1 MEQLEFLD
9 TSSGWTYT
17 GQEITGMYER
27 AKENNEISQDTSLKN
42 WLKSQPFTVKEKVAK
57 PKFENISREQ
67 FDNNSEENL
76 VPVLKQIYGDS
87 IDIEEIA
94 GGIDAIKVKDKNS
107 NLWNEIVLNT
117 QYNRD
122 GGGMLGGWT
131 WGPSTLNL
139 ENAPNAY
146 DNFLNFLKQIDP
158 GAIEADKNLS
168 PDYKKYLTDRYE
180 ASQKAKKIE
189 DLNINY
195 NTGIYTLNEIRTAG
209 TERTKP
215 LKNMDYEERV
225 NTMDNIA
232 TMASNLWTD
241 ILANPESYGLT
252 QDAVANASINT
263 LDEASLSSGQMQD
276 LNTVVW
282 ENLNKELAGMNMW
295 IDEESFQ
302 DNFSAWT
309 PVFQMGEAGVKSK
322 IAKQNFN
329 ASAQAGTLPDELG
342 LLQSMD
348 TNIETLFT
356 TQNPDLKPRITIIK
370 DLNLIQSEIEKIQ
383 LQINELD
390 PVKDE
395 KKLNALTN
403 QYNKFKTQ
411 YFATKQKLD
420 KLEDQDPLQ
429 YDYTGQRPEDSN
441 VSEQKWQRLAAATTE
456 IEIENGVN
464 NLSELTN
471 ITAYYNNLKK
481 QRLMIQQDAANE
493 IVSIDLNKLN
503 LNLNAEGEALTAFDY
518 DQNYWLYNKLKQN
531 GYDVSGDSV
540 EINLNEYLSLLR
552 TSKVFNE
559 FQSGWQAD
567 YLDENAYWFGRSP
580 ESETGGYGLVF
591 PGLNTED
598 IKKAALNTEWMMAN
612 QDKLEVLY
620 EKINIQPD
628 LKRQED
634 EIGFWGTAI
643 ETAASMGFMGGL
655 KYTRREF
662 SRDPSGTGNL
672 PSTLEGRYKLDT
684 YQDLINEINE
694 VRADE
699 GVAPVT
705 ITPEEVD
712 ALAVDA
718 WGAEGWGQTTGGFV
732 PVIADLAASVA
743 LVETGLGTA
752 AGLAN
757 ISKYTRYA
765 RMYLKGLSH
774 KSTGINKAM
783 YYLTTGAKME
793 AETQLA
799 GFDLGSGATFSV
811 FGNATRN
818 LKLFS
823 KFLPES
829 AKIIDMSIKAS
840 LGGATAA
847 ELAGG
852 VVEPMFRDI
861 NDQDSFNQ
869 WWGHHYGSFDETTQR
884 IIKNAVLFNLY
895 GMKDV
900 YRKTAAGDAATLS
913 LWRDS
918 RGNISAMNK
927 INKKITELETQLKEE
942 QALGRDT
949 KGLEQQIKT
958 LQETS
963 STIMMMEANKRDL
976 GSMSALKWNQSKGKE
991 GAWEVNPEFK
1001 TKTQN
1006 LLNELA
1012 KQGNSKA
1019 PTVEIV
1025 NTLPPDAKGAYHFT
1039 GNTLQINPLAK
1050 NAKGQLIFN
1059 EGVVPH
1065 EMIVHWGIR
1074 SRLAQNPQL
1083 LAAWTP
1089 KLKEGIDKILETT
1102 DLNFDIMANEVFRS
1116 YSQPNPKTGKLEM
1129 KEGLK
1134 AEEVL
1139 AMYVE
1144 LMANPQIYYS
1154 TVGKGFW
1161 KNTKNQILNLLEGSG
1176 LKRYTEKSIAELD
1189 NVQALEILARLAQ
1202 EMTFNKTGGQK
1213 IRVAQNLDQLRDPLL
1228 TTRALEGGGR
1238 PRQGEYKILELEN
1251 LYAKDK
1257 QVSQKLKEIAER
1269 NKIQEER
1276 LIQEGVWKL
1285 GELENKVLADEIKN
1299 ALIENNQGLV
1309 ELLAQKAYNNPNIA
1323 GLEQGLRIPLKDWR
1337 QGFNQQL
1344 IEMINSYE
1352 PINTKTGKRIPFGA
1366 YITKNLPL
1374 RFGNILAAEKGKTPE
1389 AGGRITQDIVAET
1402 RATEL
1407 AGDLMIA
1414 RELKIKN
1421 EVLTEFENKL
1431 KEEIDLATDL
1441 DLLSYEKFRTTWPKG
1456 VVNEIFG
1463 RTRAEREK
1471 YIRENAETLMAIW
1484 PELNQTQSGKSL
1496 GVGTN
1501 VLNFA
1506 YGKGPRSK
1514 MSEGAGGAG
1523 LDLRTKEPR
1532 TPQQLIDFLGFNL
1545 QPGQKGYTN
1554 SQAKIKGVINLAM
1567 RGLANQLLR
1576 DPSKTKLQESLLDF
1590 SVQDAKVKEQIS
1602 NLEQL
1607 YTKEFERIENAR
1619 ERGEILELRE
1629 SDINQAIKR
1638 IDNAMAA
1645 FLREGQ
1651 ARLREGLAPELYS
1664 KDSKILEKA
1673 FGSKNYNKILDQ
1685 IRPTTLKEMK
1695 ALISEWND
1703 LSKSTKDV
1711 LKEVTQMFKADMTA
1725 RDNLYARKQAIELN
1739 MQLED
1744 YKTEYKDQVKS
1755 YKELSAELGT
1765 KDKSIKE
1772 LRTDAAALNFAKS
1785 LLKELPNWSKLNPE
1799 MQKKIADLMG
1809 FGDTRGSFIVDGK
1822 QMTFGDWGLSRGQY
1836 SELMKEMFGKD
1847 WESSKDVPYYWE
1859 VAFAPKAWGKVLNT
1873 EVGQGIMKN
1882 TKLTNS
1888 QKFQELQELF
1898 KQEGQ
1903 EFDVTVDANLKVL
1916 KDVYVAMGTVA
1927 LEMKRQGKSNT
1938 EILQSLQDFMKP
1950 QTNRGTGILKT
1961 LVPVL
1966 FLDLAPQKGI
1976 GSYKEK
1982 IENYYTEH
1990 MRELFNANKQF
2001 LRNTKSLLEGKIDLD
2016 LYNKRLDR
2024 EVQDL
2029 MQGLIGARIS
2039 EIKDAPGKT
2048 YKWYYDPILNITMG
2062 GKKSW
2067 DNIISLEGNNIY
2079 NPTTLSDMIYIT
2091 GTRYARDIIAGTPGR
2106 DLTSIGVQVKKR
2118 VEFPKDYLSARTR
2131 NQKLTQA
2138 GNMLYSKDMSNA
2150 EYLGQ
2155 LKNRDK
2161 ALEFAREQNKKKKG
2175 ISVFDFDDTV
2185 AKTKSKV
2192 RYKLPDGTTGKLDAT
2207 QFAKRHEALERAGA
2221 TFDFR
2226 EFEQVIGG
2234 TKGPLFD
2241 LAVKRQGKFGTGDI
2255 YILTARPQSAA
2266 PAIHAFLKGMGL
2278 NIPMENIIGLENGA
2292 PKAKSDWMLK
2302 KAAEGYNDFYFA
2314 DDAIKNVKAV
2324 KDVLDVVDVKS
2335 KVQQALMSKD
2345 YGAEFNKVIEETFGV
2360 ERFKDYSRTKARAVG
2375 AKHKESW
2382 WLPASA
2388 SDLPLIM
2395 DRIAGKGKQGEAHQ
2409 RLFKETLYDP
2419 YARAEMNIT
2428 ESKLSIYRDFKALK
2442 KQYKEVVGQLKEKV
2456 GDYSVEQAIR
2466 VRNWN
2471 TLGIEIPGLSKRDQK
2486 MLVDH
2491 VNKSGEL
2498 SAFADQIIGM
2508 QKGVYQ
2514 KPGRYWETGGLWI
2527 DINNTIKG
2535 DLRSQ
2540 YLKEFTDNV
2549 NTIFTPE
2556 FYNKLEAVQGPKYV
2570 ESLKNILGR
2579 MERGSNRSGR
2589 ESRLETKMLNFLNN
2603 ATAGIMFLNTR
2614 SAVLQT
2620 ISSFNYINWTDNNPF
2635 KAAARFANLP
2645 QYIKDWNRL
2654 MNSDWAVARR
2664 KGTRINIQEAELVE
2678 ALEGQQ
2684 NKGEA
2689 MLGWLLEKGFIL
2701 TKMGD
2706 TFATATGG
2714 ATFYRNRINTYKKQG
2729 LSEKVAERKA
2739 YEDWVELSE
2748 LNQQSARMDKISL
2761 QQATPLGRV
2770 VLAFA
2775 NTPMQYARLQKR
2787 AYLDLKNNRG
2797 DAKTN
2802 LSKIVYY
2809 AFVQNL
2815 IFNALQ
2821 NAVFT
2826 ELYDDPGISDDKTIR
2841 IANGMADGILRGGGI
2856 VGAGV
2861 STIKNVALK
2870 LYLEDQKRFDDD
2882 GRTRPKYSNAAWEVL
2897 GISPPLKAKVGKI
2910 RNGFS
2915 ALEYNMDEILE
2926 GGFSLDNPA
2935 YLAVGNLTAGF
2946 TNVPLDR
2953 LIIKLQNI
2961 EASMNEELQWY
2972 ERLALLGG
2980 WAEWNL
2986 GIEDGKT
2993 AKYFGTEERWW
3004 WNKEDATKE
3013 VEKQIEN
3020 QIDTDL
3026 LFKINN
3032 P

>member
-27 AKENNEISQDTSLKN
+27 AKENNEISQDTSLKS
-42 WLKSQPFTVKEKVAK
+42 WLKSQPFTVKEKAVA
-57 PKFENISREQ
+57 PKIKGISREQ

-76 VPVLKQIYGDS
+76 VPVLKQLYGDD

-94 GGIDAIKVKDKNS
+94 GGIDAIKVKDKHS

-122 GGGMLGGWT
+122 GGNIFSGL
-131 WGPSTLNL
+131 SNLNL
-139 ENAPNAY
+139 EDAPNAY
-146 DNFLNFLKQIDP
+146 DNFQAFLKQISP
-158 GAIEADKNLS
+158 GAIEADENLS

-180 ASQKAKKIE
+180 TSQKAKKIE

-209 TERTKP
+209 TKPTQP
-215 LKNMDYEERV
+215 LKNMDYEERI

-309 PVFQMGEAGVKSK
+309 PVFQMGEADVKSK

-356 TQNPDLKPRITIIK
+356 TKNPDLKPRITIIK

-411 YFATKQKLD
+411 YFATQQKLD

-503 LNLNAEGEALTAFDY
+503 LNLDTEGEALTAFDY

-580 ESETGGYGLVF
+580 ESEAGGYGLVF

-655 KYTRREF
+655 KYTQREF

-684 YQDLINEINE
+684 YQDLISEINE

-823 KFLPES
+823 KFFPES
-829 AKIIDMSIKAS
+829 AKIIDMGIKAS

-900 YRKTAAGDAATLS
+900 YRKTATGDAATLS
-913 LWRDS
+913 LWRGS

-927 INKKITELETQLKEE
+927 INKKITELEIQLKEE

-949 KGLEQQIKT
+949 KTLEQQIKT
-958 LQETS
+958 LTETS

-1025 NTLPPDAKGAYHFT
+1025 DNLPPGAKGAYSFI
-1039 GNTLQINPLAK
+1039 GNTIQINPLAK

-1102 DLNFDIMANEVFRS
+1102 DLNFDLLSTDVMSRYGKYNKE
-1116 YSQPNPKTGKLEM
+1116 TGKYELN
-1129 KEGLK
+1129 EGLK
-1134 AEEVL
+1134 GEEIL

-1189 NVQALEILARLAQ
+1189 NVQALDILARLAQ
-1202 EMTFNKTGGQK
+1202 EMTFNKSGGQK

-1228 TTRALEGGGR
+1228 TTRTVEGPGR
-1238 PRQGEYKILELEN
+1238 PRQGEYKIFDLEN

-1352 PINTKTGKRIPFGA
+1352 PINMQTGKRIPFGA
-1366 YITKNLPL
+1366 YITKNLP
-1374 RFGNILAAEKGKTPE
+1374 RRYGNILAAEKGKTPE
-1389 AGGRITQDIVAET
+1389 AGGRITQDIAAET
-1402 RATEL
+1402 RTTEL

-1645 FLREGQ
+1645 FVRESR

-1664 KDSKILEKA
+1664 KDSKILNDRTWRRISNE
-1673 FGSKNYNKILDQ
+1673 
-1685 IRPTTLKEMK
+1685 RPTTIKGVKNIIGDAEYKSLSTFAKDILKELRQ
-1695 ALISEWND
+1695 A
-1703 LSKSTKDV
+1703 
-1711 LKEVTQMFKADMTA
+1711 FKGDMTA
-1725 RDNLYARKQAIELN
+1725 RDNLYARRQAIELN
-1739 MQLED
+1739 MTLEN
-1744 YKTEYKDQVKS
+1744 YKAEYKDKVKD
-1755 YKELSAELGT
+1755 YKDLSVELGT
-1765 KDKSIKE
+1765 ADSTIPY
-1772 LRTDAAALNFAKS
+1772 LRKNANALEFAKT
-1785 LLKELPNWSKLNPE
+1785 LLKELPNWDKLNPE
-1799 MQKKIADLMG
+1799 MQKKLADLMG
-1809 FGDTRGSFIVDGK
+1809 FGDTRGSFVVDGK
-1822 QMTFGDWGLSRGQY
+1822 QMTFSSMGLSRGQY
-1836 SELMKEMFGKD
+1836 TELMEKTFGKD
-1847 WESSKDVPYYWE
+1847 WKSTKDVPYYWE
-1859 VAFAPKAWGKVLNT
+1859 VASAPSAWGKVLNT

-1888 QKFQELQELF
+1888 QKFQKLQELF
-1898 KQEGQ
+1898 AKDGQ

-1916 KDVYVAMGTVA
+1916 KDMYAAMGTVA
-1927 LEMKRQGKSNT
+1927 LEMKNQGKTNV
-1938 EILQSLQDFMKP
+1938 EILQSIQDFLKP
-1950 QTNRGTGILKT
+1950 QTNRATGILKT

-1966 FLDLAPQKGI
+1966 FLDLAPKKGI
-1976 GSYKEK
+1976 DSYKGK
-1982 IENYYTEH
+1982 AENYYTEH

-2079 NPTTLSDMIYIT
+2079 NPTTLTDMIYIT
-2091 GTRYARDIIAGTPGR
+2091 GTRYARDIIAETPGR

-2278 NIPMENIIGLENGA
+2278 NIPIENIIGLENGA

-2442 KQYKEVVGQLKEKV
+2442 KQYKEVVGQLKDKV

-2570 ESLKNILGR
+2570 ESVKNILGR
-2579 MERGSNRSGR
+2579 MQRGSNRSGR

-2802 LSKIVYY
+2802 ISKIVYY
-2809 AFVQNL
+2809 AFIQNL

-2870 LYLEDQKRFDDD
+2870 LYMEDQKRLDDD

-2961 EASMNEELQWY
+2961 EESMNEELQWY

-2980 WAEWNL
+2980 WPEWSL
-2986 GIEDGKT
+2986 GIEDGET
-2993 AKYFGTEERWW
+2993 AKYYGTEERWW
-3004 WNKEDATKE
+3004 NKDDSTKQI
-3013 VEKQIEN
+3013 EKQIEN